1 MAEAAA
7 LMGRRW
13 LEPALMVVAGL
24 SVVGVVRSVVVVSPV
39 AGDLP
44 EPLRS
49 EGPRLAGFR
58 SLREA
63 TAPPRRGRDGAW
75 GPSHRYRLVPA
86 EGNPVLVEL
95 VMRRVSNSGAV
106 VLPEWKGA
114 RTLNLRPKQQV
125 RLGRMEGME
134 ALQSCVVSRGQG
146 VGPAALVEKKA
157 LAKALHERQRLDRP
171 ADKIARLKWIAAN
184 EAGLGRSEGLA
195 CLLVTLRK
203 EGTSPGGKAG
213 TGGLLP
219 IWSQLYAQLA
229 N

>member
-1 MAEAAA
+1 MDEAAA

-75 GPSHRYRLVPA
+75 GPTHRYRLVPA

-95 VMRRVSNSGAV
+95 VMRQSWNSEAV

-114 RTLNLRPKQQV
+114 RTLTLRPKEQV
-125 RLGRMEGME
+125 RLGRMGGGGGDGGDRSAAELRGE
-134 ALQSCVVSRGQG
+134 QGAGGGASC
-146 VGPAALVEKKA
+146 
-157 LAKALHERQRLDRP
+157 
-171 ADKIARLKWIAAN
+171 
-184 EAGLGRSEGLA
+184 AGGGEGLS
-195 CLLVTLRK
+195 K
-203 EGTSPGGKAG
+203 GHP
-213 TGGLLP
+213 
-219 IWSQLYAQLA
+219 
-229 N
+229 

>member
-1 MAEAAA
+1 
-7 LMGRRW
+7 
-13 LEPALMVVAGL
+13 MVVAGL
-24 SVVGVVRSVVVVSPV
+24 SVVGFVRSVVVVSPV

-75 GPSHRYRLVPA
+75 GPTHRYRLVPA

-95 VMRRVSNSGAV
+95 VVRQVSNAGAV

-114 RTLNLRPKQQV
+114 RTLSLRPKDQV
-125 RLGRMEGME
+125 RLGRMGGVE
-134 ALQSCVVSRGQG
+134 ALQSCVVSRAQG
-146 VGPAALVEKKA
+146 LGPAALVEEKA
-157 LAKALHERQRLDRP
+157 LAEAINERQRLDRP
-171 ADKIARLKWIAAN
+171 AEKIARLKWIAAN

-195 CLLVTLRK
+195 CLLVTLRM
-203 EGTSPGGKAG
+203 EGSRPNGTAG
-213 TGGLLP
+213 TMKLLA
-219 IWSQLYAQLA
+219 IWSQLYEQLA
-229 N
+229 S

>member
-1 MAEAAA
+1 
-7 LMGRRW
+7 
-13 LEPALMVVAGL
+13 MVVAGL

-63 TAPPRRGRDGAW
+63 TAPPRRGRDQAW
-75 GPSHRYRLVPA
+75 GPAHRYRLVPA
-86 EGNPVLVEL
+86 EGDPVLVEL
-95 VMRRVSNSGAV
+95 VMRQSWNSEAV

-114 RTLNLRPKQQV
+114 RKLTLRPKEQV
-125 RLGRMEGME
+125 RLGRMGGVE
-134 ALQSCVVSRGQG
+134 ALQSCVVRRGLG
-146 VGPAALVEKKA
+146 VRPAALVEEMA
-157 LAKALHERQRLDRP
+157 LAKAIHERQRLGRP
-171 ADKIARLKWIAAN
+171 AEKIARLKWIAAN

-195 CLLVTLRK
+195 CLLVTLRM
-203 EGTSPGGKAG
+203 EGTSPSGKAG

-219 IWSQLYAQLA
+219 IWNQLYAQLA
-229 N
+229 S